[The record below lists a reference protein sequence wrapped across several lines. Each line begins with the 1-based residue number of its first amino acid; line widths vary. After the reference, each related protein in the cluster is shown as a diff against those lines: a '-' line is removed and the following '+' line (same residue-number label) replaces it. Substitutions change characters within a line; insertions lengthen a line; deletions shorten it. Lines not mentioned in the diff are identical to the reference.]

1 MVEELLTLF
10 ISPDTVERMGNWY
23 PRVLAVMSCVIP
35 FTILLAFLG
44 FFGLVL
50 WSIYK
55 LLK

>member
-10 ISPDTVERMGNWY
+10 ISPDTIERMGNWY

-44 FFGLVL
+44 FFGLTL
-50 WSIYK
+50 WSLYK
-55 LLK
+55 ILK